1 MRRVGWVEQVGI
13 QHRIVLYSSQRDTLL
28 AEMVKCGL
36 EIVNRFWHSGIFE
49 YAFHSISER
58 PVFQRDH
65 RPSARRIRNS
75 NTLHNSGTFILTLIL
90 PIRGLQSQKPRLR
103 GLRLVFFP
111 CALDIN
117 ALPFLF
123 PISQPVRPVSAH
135 SLQIPL
141 EFTHPLHLPSLPL

>member
-1 MRRVGWVEQVGI
+1 MRGVGWVEQVGI

-36 EIVNRFWHSGIFE
+36 EIMNRLWHSGIFE

-75 NTLHNSGTFILTLIL
+75 NTLRNSSTFILTLIL
-90 PIRGLQSQKPRLR
+90 RIRGLQSQNPRLR
-103 GLRLVFFP
+103 GLRLIFFC
-111 CALDIN
+111 CALDGD
-117 ALPFLF
+117 ALSVLCRNCQ
-123 PISQPVRPVSAH
+123 SERRVLV
-135 SLQIPL
+135 
-141 EFTHPLHLPSLPL
+141 